1 LNVPK
6 ILCNPLLHRAL
17 YLDDVDVVSEVAT
30 RFTQAHAQGNFLAHW
45 ARHII
50 IDDFD
55 FEEDFD
61 NFEVATYVIDLLAL
75 TTQLDSL
82 QFMRETP
89 TISSFITAAALAGAQ
104 SVTSLVLRVCFQS

>member
-1 LNVPK
+1 LKVPK

-45 ARHII
+45 TRHII
-50 IDDFD
+50 IDDID
-55 FEEDFD
+55 FEED
-61 NFEVATYVIDLLAL
+61 FEVATYVIDLLAL

-89 TISSFITAAALAGAQ
+89 TISSFITVAALVGAH